1 MSGSSSDKHEQSHD
15 KQFFDTFMMVIG
27 VLILVAFGIYF
38 GAKAIAARTQEAD
51 AMRDPI
57 VQKAVNERLKPAAQV
72 AIAGA
77 DNSALEEKA
86 AAPAAL
92 TEMSGEQ
99 LYTQTCSACHA
110 SGVLNAPKF
119 GDKALW
125 APRIAKGMD
134 TLHQHALHGF
144 NNMPAKGG
152 AVTVSD
158 KSVMAAVDYMVSK
171 SK

>member
-1 MSGSSSDKHEQSHD
+1 MSGPSHD
-15 KQFFDTFMMVIG
+15 KPHDKNFFDTFMLVIG

-38 GAKAIAARTQEAD
+38 GAKKISADTQEAQ
-51 AMRDPI
+51 ARQDPI
-57 VQKAVNERLKPAAQV
+57 VQKEVAERLKPVAQV

-77 DNSALEEKA
+77 DNSALEEKTE
-86 AAPAAL
+86 APAAL
-92 TEMSGEQ
+92 ADMSGEQ

-110 SGVLNAPKF
+110 SGLLNAPKF

-134 TLHQHALHGF
+134 TLHQHALQGF
-144 NNMPAKGG
+144 NNMPPKGG
-152 AVTVSD
+152 NNGVSD
-158 KSVMAAVDYMVSK
+158 KSVMDAVDYMVSK

>member
-1 MSGSSSDKHEQSHD
+1 MSGSSNDKHDKPHD

-27 VLILVAFGIYF
+27 VLIVVAFGIYF
-38 GAKAIAARTQEAD
+38 GAKAISAHTQEAQ
-51 AMRDPI
+51 AVQDPL
-57 VQKAVNERLKPAAQV
+57 VQKAVNERLKPVAQV
-72 AIAGA
+72 AIAGQ
-77 DNSALEEKA
+77 DNSALEEKSE
-86 AAPAAL
+86 APAAL